1 MGIKYHFRAK
11 LENLA
16 LELVKSKFAFSWTHN
31 FGMFTP
37 PTLNLPL
44 ELSVSVIVGKNE
56 PTELSV
62 SVIIVG

>member
-16 LELVKSKFAFSWTHN
+16 SELVKSKFAFSWVHN
-31 FGMFTP
+31 LDIFTP

-44 ELSVSVIVGKNE
+44 ELSVSVNVGKNE